1 MYKVFKTPHL
11 DYGGIIYDEAYNASF
26 HHKLELFQYNVCL
39 TITGAIRGTSKEK
52 LYQELRLASLQFRR
66 WFRKLRFF
74 YKIYKNNQPSYLSNI
89 VPQRNFAFNTRKVDK
104 VPLFKV
110 NESWYR

>member
-39 TITGAIRGTSKEK
+39 TITGAIEVHLKKSFTKNYVWRPFSFDVGSENYVFSTKFIKIINLVIFPISFHNEILLLILEK
-52 LYQELRLASLQFRR
+52 
-66 WFRKLRFF
+66 
-74 YKIYKNNQPSYLSNI
+74 
-89 VPQRNFAFNTRKVDK
+89 
-104 VPLFKV
+104 
-110 NESWYR
+110 